1 MCVRASPL
9 QSGNIY
15 PELMEMMRDYKPE
28 EVENAFAE
36 MGTSQAE
43 VIGKVGRAPALPYF
57 QFWDLPWGTL
67 CMIQLAT

>member
-1 MCVRASPL
+1 MRASPL

-43 VIGKVGRAPALPYF
+43 VIGKVGGLQHFRTF
-57 QFWDLPWGTL
+57 SFGT
-67 CMIQLAT
+67 CRGVRFA